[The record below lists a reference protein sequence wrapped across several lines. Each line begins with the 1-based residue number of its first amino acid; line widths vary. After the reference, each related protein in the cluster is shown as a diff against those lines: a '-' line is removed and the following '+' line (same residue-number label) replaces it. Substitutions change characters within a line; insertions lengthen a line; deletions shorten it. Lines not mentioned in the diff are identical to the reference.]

1 MNLVAAVIKPQLASG
16 SKTVASAYGRILFQA
31 WLESQA
37 QKDEEEE
44 IGTHESDG
52 NVQASA
58 QALEDSIQNFLREG
72 IHASEDKYFKG
83 VRFMLQAF
91 HDVQRN
97 KLDAMLLRVYDPIL
111 WRSLRCANAQVRA
124 QAAVVF
130 LDVFPL
136 QHADGRAEDNDK
148 ILQKQFDLLA
158 ALLTDTDQ
166 RVRAHAALGVCHIL
180 KEYWESLPLNTT
192 HNILKFLID
201 TLSVDASC
209 ANVRH
214 AVFVGL
220 GELFQQPLTHT
231 LLKQLLP
238 LLRNSIH
245 DKSEKVR
252 VAFMKILCQVKSIR
266 GMHFYD
272 IVPVD
277 HLLARMATDRNCPA
291 VCLVMTELL
300 LNSFYPQAESG
311 ASSPE
316 TEQLNRCMQFINKEP
331 GAAEVFYSHL
341 HHFISIGQA
350 AKLITVM
357 FTFLV
362 TVEARS
368 RAVEAGEQQEGDG
381 DDGAAGGKRRRAP
394 KKSTPVQLSFA
405 EKLGLMRVVLK
416 LLNSVSSEL
425 GTQHLSRD
433 LVAKY
438 LTEEHTRALLA
449 SCAVCDSAQAVHLLP
464 VAVQLVAFSVNI
476 RKMAA
481 STGKAGRQPAP
492 FQLQDLLIDCFL
504 PVWTNAEALGNGQ
517 TDVAR
522 VALAAAF
529 VEVFSSADQE
539 VSKPVN
545 SATFF
550 LLKFFGDFSLL
561 TDHSARSC
569 SRKLGGGLP
578 HCSHQA
584 HGQEGDLQQNQG
596 ASFCDAALRC
606 RS

>member
-1 MNLVAAVIKPQLASG
+1 MVVAVVKPQLASG
-16 SKTVASAYGRILFQA
+16 TKAVAGAYGRIFYQA
-31 WLESQA
+31 WIESQA
-37 QKDEEEE
+37 QKDEEEAT
-44 IGTHESDG
+44 GGDG

-58 QALEDSIQNFLREG
+58 QALEDAVQNFLREG

-91 HDVQRN
+91 HDVQRA

-166 RVRAHAALGVCHIL
+166 HVRAHAALGVCHIL

-201 TLSVDASC
+201 TLSVDSSC

-220 GELFQQPLTHT
+220 GVLFQQPLTHT

-252 VAFMKILCQVKSIR
+252 VAFMKILCQVKGIR

-277 HLLARMATDRNCPA
+277 HLLARMAADRNCPA
-291 VCLVMTELL
+291 VSLVMTELL
-300 LNSFYPQAESG
+300 LNSFFPQTESG
-311 ASSPE
+311 ATSPE
-316 TEQLNRCMQFINKEP
+316 TEQLNRCMQFIAKEP
-331 GAAEVFYSHL
+331 VAAEVFYSHL
-341 HHFISIGQA
+341 HHFISIGQV

-362 TVEARS
+362 TAEARS
-368 RAVEAGEQQEGDG
+368 RAAAAGDG
-381 DDGAAGGKRRRAP
+381 EDIEEVTNGKRRRNP
-394 KKSTPVQLSFA
+394 KAAQMQLSFA

-416 LLNSVSSEL
+416 LLESVSEEL
-425 GTQHLSRD
+425 AVQHLSRD
-433 LVAKY
+433 LVTKY
-438 LTEEHTRALLA
+438 LTEEHARSLLA
-449 SCAVCDSAQAVHLLP
+449 SSAACDSAQAVHLLP
-464 VAVQLVAFSVNI
+464 VAVKLVASAVSLH
-476 RKMAA
+476 KMGTVSGSNATQRGRLQTQTVTGA
-481 STGKAGRQPAP
+481 SSMQELLLDVYLPAWTGAG
-492 FQLQDLLIDCFL
+492 
-504 PVWTNAEALGNGQ
+504 ALEQ
-517 TDVAR
+517 SKQEMAR
-522 VALAAAF
+522 SALASAF
-529 VEVFSSADQE
+529 VEVFRSDNQE
-539 VSKPVN
+539 VMYLLRFCPLQYYSDKLAN
-545 SATFF
+545 ILSF
-550 LLKFFGDFSLL
+550 LQTGS
-561 TDHSARSC
+561 TSWC
-569 SRKLGGGLP
+569 SFGGL
-578 HCSHQA
+578 
-584 HGQEGDLQQNQG
+584 
-596 ASFCDAALRC
+596 
-606 RS
+606 